1 MASSKPISKKCI
13 YALRALFELAL
24 RNSSEPVK
32 ICDIADSQKIPSR
45 FLEIILSELKHGGFV
60 ESRRG
65 NDGGY
70 LLIRDPH
77 RINVGE
83 VIEFVQ
89 GSYKIDCSSIADT
102 FEVSGDYV
110 FNKLWNAV
118 NTAAEKIYSNT
129 TLGVLVESERV
140 EREKHVPNYC
150 I

>member
-1 MASSKPISKKCI
+1 MVLSKTISKKCI
-13 YALRALFELAL
+13 YALRALFELAF
-24 RNSSEPVK
+24 RSSAEPVK
-32 ICDIADSQKIPSR
+32 IHDIADSQKIPSR
-45 FLEIILSELKHGGFV
+45 FLEIILAELKHGGFV

-83 VIEFVQ
+83 VIDFVQ
-89 GSYKIDCSSIADT
+89 GSYKIDCSGNADT

-110 FNKLWNAV
+110 FNKLWKAV
-118 NTAAEKIYSNT
+118 NTAIENIYSNT
-129 TLGVLVESERV
+129 TLGGLVECERV